1 VKPAP
6 ARATGYPRLARAWRL
21 LVGAAPLVMAPAA
34 ARGDAST
41 PPCPQHANQN
51 SGKVPQAKGDIP
63 APKPP
68 APPPVDKAK
77 AAEIILETPALGGV
91 IAAPEPPRPPSAPPP
106 QPKVGE
112 PKKAAPPPK
121 GKTIVPPKKQEPVLD
136 GLLGRRVAP
145 PDGRAVAFVVGG
157 EPREGA
163 IVIHP
168 HGPDEPCRRRG

>member
-1 VKPAP
+1 VPAP
-6 ARATGYPRLARAWRL
+6 SRAAGYPRLARAWRL
-21 LVGAAPLVMAPAA
+21 LVGAAPLVIAPAA

-41 PPCPQHANQN
+41 PPCPQHANQ
-51 SGKVPQAKGDIP
+51 SGKVPQVKGDIP
-63 APKPP
+63 APRPP

-91 IAAPEPPRPPSAPPP
+91 IASPEPPRPPP
-106 QPKVGE
+106 QPNKVGE
-112 PKKAAPPPK
+112 PKKAAPPK
-121 GKTIVPPKKQEPVLD
+121 RKTIVPPKKQEPVLD

-145 PDGRAVAFVVGG
+145 PDGRAVAFVIGG
-157 EPREGA
+157 ELDEGA